1 MATNPLTTSAGSIAG
16 LLWPTRSDN
25 SSRLL
30 RAIVL
35 VVVGS
40 ALLTLS
46 AKVQVPFWPVP
57 MTLQTLAVLALGA
70 LFGRGVAVAAVLAYL
85 AQGAMGLPV
94 FANTPPAVAGPLYL
108 LGPTGGFLLGFVVAA
123 FVVGSATDRGWAS
136 RPLAFAAAV
145 LAADVM
151 LLTLGLVWLALFA
164 TLPSGAMGIGF
175 AKAFAAGVQPFI
187 LGEIVKVAL
196 VAVAIPLV
204 YRGIGK
210 RA

>member
-1 MATNPLTTSAGSIAG
+1 MATTPLTTSAGSVAG
-16 LLWPTRSDN
+16 LLWPARSDKG
-25 SSRLL
+25 SAVL
-30 RAIVL
+30 RALVL
-35 VVVGS
+35 VVMGS

-70 LFGRGVAVAAVLAYL
+70 LFGRTIAVAAVLAYL

-108 LGPTGGFLLGFVVAA
+108 LGPTGGFLLGFVAAA
-123 FVVGSATDRGWAS
+123 FIVGSATDRGWTA
-136 RPLAFAAAV
+136 RPLAFAGAV
-145 LAADVM
+145 LAADVV
-151 LLTLGLVWLALFA
+151 LLTLGFIWLAVFA
-164 TLPSGAMGIGF
+164 TLPNGAMGIGF

-196 VAVAIPLV
+196 VAAAMPLV
-204 YRGIGK
+204 CRMLGK